1 MIPRATCR
9 TALVAGLVL
18 LAGCKKEAPP
28 PKADKDVTGTLADE
42 IEVDPRL
49 VGQPSQAA
57 ANVDLAPG
65 QRSPAAIAAAKAEA
79 ARLAGGP
86 VGALPPLVE
95 DEASRQVIAEA
106 GARLSGG
113 SSDCAAKVASGKAW
127 AQRLPRALAVYP
139 RGHLVEAA
147 GVDGRGCSLRVVSFV
162 TPVGLDDVLGYYH
175 ARVRAEGLSAAQRRD
190 GKDRV
195 LGGTSAVRS
204 YLIYGRTLANGLT
217 EIDILASGG

>member
-49 VGQPSQAA
+49 VGQPSQVA
-57 ANVDLAPG
+57 ANVDLAPA

-95 DEASRQVIAEA
+95 DEASHQVIAEA
-106 GARLSGG
+106 SARLSGG

-127 AQRLPRALAVYP
+127 ARFAPATPSARSRPAFTWGPVCAMPPKTTCASPLT
-139 RGHLVEAA
+139 
-147 GVDGRGCSLRVVSFV
+147 
-162 TPVGLDDVLGYYH
+162 TPVTAGALPL
-175 ARVRAEGLSAAQRRD
+175 
-190 GKDRV
+190 
-195 LGGTSAVRS
+195 
-204 YLIYGRTLANGLT
+204 
-217 EIDILASGG
+217 